1 MPTMARPTPS
11 GTAAQPALM
20 TKPSTTQRNAPSA
33 SPGAAALRAHRA
45 SPNGPSAAANGP
57 GSAGPADAARGEFV
71 VEGSETWYRIEACET
86 LPPFFMSLAG
96 DSDLWAFVSTAGSLA
111 AGRRDEDGAF
121 LPYETVDK
129 IHTRWQH
136 TGPRT
141 WILIDRAGGVELWEP
156 FAQTAAS
163 STARRSVWKNLSGTC
178 IRLREEH
185 AGGRPGL
192 RVRMVQRRVTRPGAQ
207 RAPALPERR
216 PGHRRARARRPA
228 QPDPA
233 RHRRTHRGDDEQ
245 PDRRLQME
253 RGGCGGRLGL
263 FTLYAQI
270 WDRAEPKES
279 FNALVAWH
287 SGLPEGT
294 RTLLSAHQV
303 ERFCRGEALHAEPLT
318 RGRRGAFLVQFDA
331 ELDETGREW
340 HLVVDAPYSQ
350 VQAFELARRLEAGAG
365 SPLEIARAR
374 ADNTA
379 GVDELLARADGF
391 QTPATRWPPRT
402 TAPTCSSTSCAAAC
416 SSTAPSSTATTCW
429 PSPGSATIASAPS
442 WPSTAVGSA
451 GRSSASRPW
460 RRCVPLGKRRP
471 SACCSS
477 TCR

>member
-185 AGGRPGL
+185 AGAAWSSSTNGS
-192 RVRMVQRRVTRPGAQ
+192 
-207 RAPALPERR
+207 APRHSAWCAA
-216 PGHRRARARRPA
+216 HACAARAAPRP
-228 QPDPA
+228 PA
-233 RHRRTHRGDDEQ
+233 
-245 PDRRLQME
+245 
-253 RGGCGGRLGL
+253 C
-263 FTLYAQI
+263 
-270 WDRAEPKES
+270 
-279 FNALVAWH
+279 
-287 SGLPEGT
+287 
-294 RTLLSAHQV
+294 
-303 ERFCRGEALHAEPLT
+303 
-318 RGRRGAFLVQFDA
+318 
-331 ELDETGREW
+331 
-340 HLVVDAPYSQ
+340 
-350 VQAFELARRLEAGAG
+350 
-365 SPLEIARAR
+365 
-374 ADNTA
+374 
-379 GVDELLARADGF
+379 
-391 QTPATRWPPRT
+391 
-402 TAPTCSSTSCAAAC
+402 AC
-416 SSTAPSSTATTCW
+416 STACST
-429 PSPGSATIASAPS
+429 
-442 WPSTAVGSA
+442 
-451 GRSSASRPW
+451 
-460 RRCVPLGKRRP
+460 
-471 SACCSS
+471 
-477 TCR
+477 